1 MTTQDINPSEHH
13 PNYGH
18 YIGLVPKD
26 QTLIQALHSGKEETI
41 QFFESLDATKENFRY
56 AEGKWTPKEI
66 LLHLIDAERVFA
78 YRALRF
84 ARKDDTPLTGF
95 EQDDYIRPSK
105 AYGRSIA
112 SLLSEYKSVRA
123 ASITLFDTMD
133 EEMLKSTG
141 VASNTALSARA
152 AGFIIAGHDRSH
164 IAIIKDRYLSL

>member
-1 MTTQDINPSEHH
+1 MTSENINPSEHH

-18 YIGLVPKD
+18 YIGLVPKNES
-26 QTLIQALHSGKEETI
+26 LIQALQSGKEETI
-41 QFFESLDATKENFRY
+41 AFFESLDTTKENFRY

-84 ARKDDTPLTGF
+84 ARKDDTPLSGF

-105 AYGRSIA
+105 AYGRSMA
-112 SLLSEYKSVRA
+112 SLLREYKTVRD
-123 ASITLFDTMD
+123 ASIALFDTMD
-133 EEMLKSTG
+133 NAMLKSVG
-141 VASNTALSARA
+141 LASNTNLSAGA

-164 IAIIKDRYLSL
+164 IAIIKERYLG